1 MKKPFYKRWW
11 FIAFAV
17 LLVLGAIG
25 SMGEESAT
33 DESNEPANVEAE
45 KSQEETPK
53 ETAEEKAAREAKEV
67 EEKVVAEQKAKLEA
81 EAKAKAKV
89 DQVVPEKEEESIVA
103 EVPAWQTE
111 IETLAGNSDGAS
123 DKFYAI
129 EKFMMDYESKATSE
143 EVDSF
148 KENILKAYQD
158 KTYLN
163 NPTDH
168 KIMLTQIF
176 QSYIVE
182 RHESKEWK
190 DFAFDFHQNVKY
202 VYRGVDTPDSD
213 AVKANEAQMDK
224 VINNLQ

>member
-33 DESNEPANVEAE
+33 NKSNEPAQVEAE
-45 KSQEETPK
+45 KTQAETPK
-53 ETAEEKAAREAKEV
+53 ETDEEKGARETKEAEEKAL
-67 EEKVVAEQKAKLEA
+67 AEQKAKEEA
-81 EAKAKAKV
+81 EAKAKAEVDKV
-89 DQVVPEKEEESIVA
+89 APEKEEEPIVA

-123 DKFYAI
+123 DKFYAL

-182 RHESKEWK
+182 RNESKEWK

-202 VYRGVDTPDSD
+202 VYRGADAPDSD

-224 VINNLQ
+224 ALVNIK